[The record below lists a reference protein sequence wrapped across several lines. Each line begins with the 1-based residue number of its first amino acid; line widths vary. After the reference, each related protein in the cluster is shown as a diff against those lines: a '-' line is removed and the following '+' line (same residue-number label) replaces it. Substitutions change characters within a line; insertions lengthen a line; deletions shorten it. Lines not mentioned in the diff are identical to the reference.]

1 MLLNN
6 QIRARG
12 FFRLFYLPVVTPL
25 VIAAIIWKWV
35 YNGDFGLL
43 NYYLIQL
50 GIIDEPLLWLAD
62 PNLAMPAV
70 IITSVWKSVGF
81 SMVVYLA
88 GLQSIP
94 EDFYDAAKVD
104 GAVGWQ
110 RLKDITIP
118 LLSSTTLFLAVVS
131 VLGAFQV
138 FTEIFIMTN
147 GGPLGRTTTIVYHI
161 YQTAFKFFDMG
172 YASAMAF
179 GMFAMMFAFTLVQ
192 LGSCAARWSTS
203 AGYRLLA
210 IGISRRTR
218 RPGSQKFGSS
228 MKVENPKAGHVKA
241 ESRAAMAVMARER
254 RLVIPRER
262 VRGPDWRGMAGKA
275 IVYAVLIIVGA
286 LFVAPFVWMVSGSV
300 QEIGDIFRW
309 PPQWIPRNPTLDNY
323 ARFFEYQRIGRFF
336 LNSAY
341 VAIAV
346 TFLQLLISSLAAY
359 AFAKRNSPPRCAL
372 R

>member
-1 MLLNN
+1 MAMSSAAVQPPNVIPSTPRRGVLRQMRKQWSAYLFLAPTMILFGVFTLLAVFYAFFLSFHEWNILEPAKPFVGLDNYSRLLGDERFGGAIVNTLYYTAVSVPLTMGIGLLIALLLNN

-12 FFRLFYLPVVTPL
+12 FFRTLFYLPVVTPL

-43 NYYLIQL
+43 NYYLIQF
-50 GIIDEPLLWLAD
+50 GVIDEPLLWLAD

-70 IITSVWKSVGF
+70 IITSIWKSVGF

-192 LGSCAARWSTS
+192 LRIMRGE
-203 AGYRLLA
+203 
-210 IGISRRTR
+210 
-218 RPGSQKFGSS
+218 
-228 MKVENPKAGHVKA
+228 VE
-241 ESRAAMAVMARER
+241 
-254 RLVIPRER
+254 
-262 VRGPDWRGMAGKA
+262 
-275 IVYAVLIIVGA
+275 Y
-286 LFVAPFVWMVSGSV
+286 
-300 QEIGDIFRW
+300 
-309 PPQWIPRNPTLDNY
+309 
-323 ARFFEYQRIGRFF
+323 
-336 LNSAY
+336 
-341 VAIAV
+341 
-346 TFLQLLISSLAAY
+346 
-359 AFAKRNSPPRCAL
+359 
-372 R
+372 

>member
-1 MLLNN
+1 MAVSSASIGLPTGIPPKSANRGVLRQMRKQWSAYLFLAPTMILFGIFTVAAVIYAFYLSFHEWNILEPAKPYVGLDNYSRLLGDERFGGAVFNTLVYTAASVPLTMGLGLLIALLLNI

-12 FFRLFYLPVVTPL
+12 FFRTLFYLPVVTPL

-43 NYYLIQL
+43 NYYLIQI
-50 GIIDEPLLWLAD
+50 GVIDEPLLWLAD

-138 FTEIFIMTN
+138 FTEVFIMTN
-147 GGPLGRTTTIVYHI
+147 GGPLGRTTTIVFHI

-192 LGSCAARWSTS
+192 LRVMRGE
-203 AGYRLLA
+203 
-210 IGISRRTR
+210 
-218 RPGSQKFGSS
+218 
-228 MKVENPKAGHVKA
+228 VE
-241 ESRAAMAVMARER
+241 
-254 RLVIPRER
+254 
-262 VRGPDWRGMAGKA
+262 
-275 IVYAVLIIVGA
+275 Y
-286 LFVAPFVWMVSGSV
+286 
-300 QEIGDIFRW
+300 
-309 PPQWIPRNPTLDNY
+309 
-323 ARFFEYQRIGRFF
+323 
-336 LNSAY
+336 
-341 VAIAV
+341 
-346 TFLQLLISSLAAY
+346 
-359 AFAKRNSPPRCAL
+359 
-372 R
+372 

>member
-1 MLLNN
+1 MAMSGAALRPPNVIPSTSRRGVWRQMRKQWSAYLFLAPTMILFGIFTVAAVIYAFYLSFHEWNILEPAKPFVGLDNYSRLLGDERFGGAIVNTLYYTAASVPLTMGLGLLIALLLNN

-12 FFRLFYLPVVTPL
+12 FFRTLFYLPVVTPL

-50 GIIDEPLLWLAD
+50 GVIDEPLLWLAD

-179 GMFAMMFAFTLVQ
+179 GMFAMMFVFTLVQ
-192 LGSCAARWSTS
+192 LRVMRGE
-203 AGYRLLA
+203 
-210 IGISRRTR
+210 
-218 RPGSQKFGSS
+218 
-228 MKVENPKAGHVKA
+228 VE
-241 ESRAAMAVMARER
+241 
-254 RLVIPRER
+254 
-262 VRGPDWRGMAGKA
+262 
-275 IVYAVLIIVGA
+275 Y
-286 LFVAPFVWMVSGSV
+286 
-300 QEIGDIFRW
+300 
-309 PPQWIPRNPTLDNY
+309 
-323 ARFFEYQRIGRFF
+323 
-336 LNSAY
+336 
-341 VAIAV
+341 
-346 TFLQLLISSLAAY
+346 
-359 AFAKRNSPPRCAL
+359 
-372 R
+372 

>member
-1 MLLNN
+1 MAMSGAALQPPNVIPATSRRGVWRQMRKQWSAYLFLAPTMILFGIFTVAAVIYAFYLSFHEWNILEPAKPFVGLDNYSRLLGDERFGGAIVNTLYYTAASVPLTMGLGLLIALLLNN

-12 FFRLFYLPVVTPL
+12 FFRTLFYLPVVTPL

-50 GIIDEPLLWLAD
+50 GVIDEPLLWLAD

-192 LGSCAARWSTS
+192 LRVMRGE
-203 AGYRLLA
+203 
-210 IGISRRTR
+210 
-218 RPGSQKFGSS
+218 
-228 MKVENPKAGHVKA
+228 VE
-241 ESRAAMAVMARER
+241 
-254 RLVIPRER
+254 
-262 VRGPDWRGMAGKA
+262 
-275 IVYAVLIIVGA
+275 Y
-286 LFVAPFVWMVSGSV
+286 
-300 QEIGDIFRW
+300 
-309 PPQWIPRNPTLDNY
+309 
-323 ARFFEYQRIGRFF
+323 
-336 LNSAY
+336 
-341 VAIAV
+341 
-346 TFLQLLISSLAAY
+346 
-359 AFAKRNSPPRCAL
+359 
-372 R
+372 

>member
-1 MLLNN
+1 MAMSSAALQPPNVIPSTPRRGVLRQMRKQWSAYLFLAPTMILFGVFTLLAVIYAFYLSFHEWNILEPAKPFVGLDNYSRLVGDERFGGAIVNTLYYTAVSVPLTMGIGLLIALLLNN

-12 FFRLFYLPVVTPL
+12 FFRTLFYLPVVTPL

-50 GIIDEPLLWLAD
+50 GVIDEPLLWLAD

-70 IITSVWKSVGF
+70 IITSIWKSVGF

-110 RLKDITIP
+110 RLKDITLP

-192 LGSCAARWSTS
+192 LHVMRGE
-203 AGYRLLA
+203 
-210 IGISRRTR
+210 
-218 RPGSQKFGSS
+218 
-228 MKVENPKAGHVKA
+228 VE
-241 ESRAAMAVMARER
+241 
-254 RLVIPRER
+254 
-262 VRGPDWRGMAGKA
+262 
-275 IVYAVLIIVGA
+275 Y
-286 LFVAPFVWMVSGSV
+286 
-300 QEIGDIFRW
+300 
-309 PPQWIPRNPTLDNY
+309 
-323 ARFFEYQRIGRFF
+323 
-336 LNSAY
+336 
-341 VAIAV
+341 
-346 TFLQLLISSLAAY
+346 
-359 AFAKRNSPPRCAL
+359 
-372 R
+372 

>member
-1 MLLNN
+1 MAMSSATIAHRRPSPQPHRHPAASLRQMRKQWSAYLFLAPTMILFGIFTVAAVIYAFYLSFHEWNILEPAKPFVGLDNYSRLLGDERFGGAIVNTLYYTAVSVPLTMGLGLLIALLLNN

-12 FFRLFYLPVVTPL
+12 FFRTLFYLPVVTPL

-192 LGSCAARWSTS
+192 LRVMRGE
-203 AGYRLLA
+203 
-210 IGISRRTR
+210 
-218 RPGSQKFGSS
+218 
-228 MKVENPKAGHVKA
+228 VE
-241 ESRAAMAVMARER
+241 
-254 RLVIPRER
+254 
-262 VRGPDWRGMAGKA
+262 
-275 IVYAVLIIVGA
+275 Y
-286 LFVAPFVWMVSGSV
+286 
-300 QEIGDIFRW
+300 
-309 PPQWIPRNPTLDNY
+309 
-323 ARFFEYQRIGRFF
+323 
-336 LNSAY
+336 
-341 VAIAV
+341 
-346 TFLQLLISSLAAY
+346 
-359 AFAKRNSPPRCAL
+359 
-372 R
+372 